1 MTGLRPGKVVL
12 SERVERTE
20 TTVDG
25 VRLVTI
31 RRVVD
36 IVQPTEPERAVGYR
50 SAPDHLR
57 RRVHAPAVVA
67 PAPVA
72 VPSRW
77 SRAVAWVRSLF
88 RVADSP
94 STPSACS
101 TCGAVDEE
109 PCDAGLHG

>member
-1 MTGLRPGKVVL
+1 MRPGLRPGKVVL
-12 SERVERTE
+12 SERAFRTE

-25 VRLVTI
+25 VRIVSI

-36 IVQPTEPERAVGYR
+36 IVQPTERGVDYR

-67 PAPVA
+67 PVPVA

-77 SRAVAWVRSLF
+77 SRVVAWVRSLF
-88 RVADSP
+88 RVATT
-94 STPSACS
+94 STPSACA

>member
-12 SERVERTE
+12 SERVFRTE

-25 VRLVTI
+25 VRIVSI

-36 IVQPTEPERAVGYR
+36 IVQPTERGVGYR
-50 SAPDHLR
+50 TSPDHLR
-57 RRVHAPAVVA
+57 RRVTAPAVVP

-101 TCGAVDEE
+101 TCGAVDDE

>member
-12 SERVERTE
+12 SERVFRTK

-25 VRLVTI
+25 VRIVSI

-36 IVQPTEPERAVGYR
+36 IVQSTDRPVDYR

-67 PAPVA
+67 PVPAA
-72 VPSRW
+72 APSRW
-77 SRAVAWVRSLF
+77 SRVVTWVRSLF
-88 RVADSP
+88 RVTLP

-101 TCGAVDEE
+101 TCGAIDEE